1 MRSTKTAETILF
13 SILFLFYLQVISDF
27 IEAIYAFGLLVTA
40 FTIEVA
46 SILLLFTPLV
56 LVFFR
61 KPPTKVLMLGLSCIA
76 IGARLLEPLLS
87 PSGKLVACGVS
98 VGVFMLLFPVL
109 LHNRSSVR
117 GWQIGSGLAI
127 AVSLS
132 IFFRTVNSSL
142 DLSEYGMFQIISW
155 LLAIVAANLLW
166 RTDVL
171 SPQEISTAKASSGWR
186 LTSLSIGLASVI
198 LMLYFAFTSPTVIAR
213 WTGNS
218 YPVIVTTLV
227 VELAVF
233 GALLTSDRFLS
244 SNVLFLLLL
253 VLTILPHQITFP
265 SNPDAYPV
273 NEPPVSALATL
284 FLVLM
289 LAFFPVIFIDFMLF
303 ARQIS
308 LEKTS
313 LPQLGRSF
321 AVAALFF
328 LVMIFFHVFTSIYDY
343 APVVGLLFR
352 DRFWIVYFFAGLV
365 LGLPLLLFHQEAL
378 LLGKPEDSRMVTPLI
393 LGSLALLSI

>member
-1 MRSTKTAETILF
+1 MTMRSTKTAETILF

-27 IEAIYAFGLLVTA
+27 IEAIYAFGLLVTS

-76 IGARLLEPLLS
+76 IGARLFGPLLS

-109 LHNRSSVR
+109 LHNRFSVR
-117 GWQIGSGLAI
+117 GWLIVSGVAI

-171 SPQEISTAKASSGWR
+171 SPQEISTAKASSGCC
-186 LTSLSIGLASVI
+186 LTKL
-198 LMLYFAFTSPTVIAR
+198 
-213 WTGNS
+213 
-218 YPVIVTTLV
+218 
-227 VELAVF
+227 
-233 GALLTSDRFLS
+233 
-244 SNVLFLLLL
+244 LFL
-253 VLTILPHQITFP
+253 QIQT
-265 SNPDAYPV
+265 
-273 NEPPVSALATL
+273 
-284 FLVLM
+284 
-289 LAFFPVIFIDFMLF
+289 
-303 ARQIS
+303 
-308 LEKTS
+308 
-313 LPQLGRSF
+313 
-321 AVAALFF
+321 
-328 LVMIFFHVFTSIYDY
+328 
-343 APVVGLLFR
+343 
-352 DRFWIVYFFAGLV
+352 
-365 LGLPLLLFHQEAL
+365 
-378 LLGKPEDSRMVTPLI
+378 LI
-393 LGSLALLSI
+393 L